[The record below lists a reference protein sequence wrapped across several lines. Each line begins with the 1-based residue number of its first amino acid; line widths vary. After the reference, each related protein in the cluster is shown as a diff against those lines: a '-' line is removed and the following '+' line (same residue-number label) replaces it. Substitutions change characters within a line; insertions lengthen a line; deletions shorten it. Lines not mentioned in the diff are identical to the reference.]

1 MKEMFNSNRL
11 SLKIKDSKLEI
22 NNSHTQIFTRWNNLL
37 QTTSK
42 NEEQLQTDFLN
53 DIFGEILGYTYK
65 RGELETNLEKEEK
78 TELDGQKPDGIL
90 GFFTAQ
96 GKDCRVVI
104 ELKDSKTNLDAKQNR
119 KSDNRSPVDQAFGY
133 ASKYQGIEFVI
144 VSNFKEI
151 RLYKSN
157 YQGKYQEFKIDDLVN
172 NEAKR
177 KEFQFLL
184 CKQNLIGITKDTG
197 SLVKK
202 LIDDETK
209 RETEIQNKFYKEY
222 KTLREEF
229 VNDIL
234 KQNQTTPD
242 IAIAKAQ
249 KLVSLD
255 ERAILTA
262 FKDDGKKVKE
272 IGSTITLTDNEID
285 KMVYALYGLSEE
297 EIGVVDGI
305 SS

>member
-1 MKEMFNSNRL
+1 M
-11 SLKIKDSKLEI
+11 
-22 NNSHTQIFTRWNNLL
+22 
-37 QTTSK
+37 
-42 NEEQLQTDFLN
+42 
-53 DIFGEILGYTYK
+53 G
-65 RGELETNLEKEEK
+65 
-78 TELDGQKPDGIL
+78 
-90 GFFTAQ
+90 
-96 GKDCRVVI
+96 
-104 ELKDSKTNLDAKQNR
+104 
-119 KSDNRSPVDQAFGY
+119 QAFDY
-133 ASKYQGIEFVI
+133 ATKYQGIEFVI

-151 RLYKSN
+151 RLYRST
-157 YQGKYQEFKIDDLVN
+157 YQGKYQEFKIADLGN
-172 NEAKR
+172 KPDKQ

-184 CKQNLIGITKDTG
+184 CKQNLIGITKNTG

-202 LIDDETK
+202 LLDDETK

-234 KQNQTTPD
+234 SQNQTTPD

-285 KMVYALYGLSEE
+285 KMVYALYGLNDE